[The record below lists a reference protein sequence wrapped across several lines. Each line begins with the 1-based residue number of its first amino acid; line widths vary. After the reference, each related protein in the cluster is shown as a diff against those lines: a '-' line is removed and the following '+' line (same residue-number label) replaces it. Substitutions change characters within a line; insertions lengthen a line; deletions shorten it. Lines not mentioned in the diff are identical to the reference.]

1 MTLAPDFHF
10 SQGNLQDYV
19 DCPKRFQLR
28 YMLRVPWPAVE
39 AEPALE
45 NERYLQ
51 QGAAYHH
58 LVHQY
63 LVGVPPE
70 QLSRSVTDQDLS
82 RWWKNYLQTDPV
94 GSYKP
99 RYPEIVLS
107 APLSGNRLIAKYDVL
122 AVDPGK
128 RAVIVDWKTHRR
140 RPSRHRL
147 AKRIQTR
154 VYRYLVVWTSSFLND
169 GQPFEPEQV
178 SMIYWFP
185 NFPEQPEGFAY
196 DLAQYEAD
204 GDYLTLLIEEIK
216 GLADQDFPLT
226 DQERRCRYCPYRSLC
241 RRGSKAGLLNEAE
254 VDPEQLEDF
263 ELALDYEQI
272 AEIEY

>member
-19 DCPKRFQLR
+19 DCPRRFQLR
-28 YMLRVPWPAVE
+28 YMLCLPWPAVE

-70 QLSRSVTDQDLS
+70 QLTRSVTDQDLS
-82 RWWKNYLQTDPV
+82 RWWKNYLQAAPV
-94 GSYKP
+94 DSFKS

-107 APLSGNRLIAKYDVL
+107 APLNEDRLIAKYDVI

-128 RAVIVDWKTHRR
+128 RAAIVDWKTSRR
-140 RPSRHRL
+140 RPSRDWL

-154 VYRYLVVWTSSFLND
+154 VYPYLVVRAGSFLND
-169 GQPFEPEQV
+169 GKPFEPEQV
-178 SMIYWFP
+178 NMIYWFP
-185 NFPEQPEGFAY
+185 NFPEQSEEFLY
-196 DLAQYEAD
+196 NRAQYEAD
-204 GDYLTLLIEEIK
+204 GDYLISLIEEIK

-226 DQERRCRYCPYRSLC
+226 AQERRCRYCLYRSLC
-241 RRGSKAGLLNEAE
+241 RQGDKAGLLDEAE
-254 VDPEQLEDF
+254 EEPELLGDF
-263 ELALDYEQI
+263 EFALDFEQI